1 MASNLVALLTK
12 LLVVLIFL
20 RLCVELLPRWLLI
33 VIGVLVMLSFE
44 VLSPQVTRQMRD
56 ASSGLI
62 EALIPFLVLLV
73 AFRIVTSG
81 MFGGKRR

>member
-1 MASNLVALLTK
+1 MASDLVALLTK

-20 RLCVELLPRWLLI
+20 RSCLEFLPRWLLV
-33 VIGVLVMLSFE
+33 VIGVLLMVSFE
-44 VLSPQVTRQMRD
+44 VLSPQVTRQTRD

-81 MFGGKRR
+81 VFGGKRR